1 LSGVL
6 KEGGMNST
14 EESNLIFDWAAK
26 GPRRV
31 QWPDHVMIDDET
43 LRDGLQ
49 SPSVSD
55 PSLETKVAILH
66 LMESLGIETANV
78 GLPGAGPQQREAV
91 AMLCREIDR
100 ERMRIRPNCAARTMM
115 VDIQPIAE
123 IAQATGV
130 PIEAC
135 LFIGSSPIRQYAEE
149 WSLEDILRHTRE
161 AVRFAVREGLEVMY
175 VTEDTVR
182 SSPDHLR
189 ILFAAAIEAG
199 AKRLCL
205 CDTCGA
211 AVPDAVWNLV
221 SWVKSLVKE
230 LGADVGIDW
239 HGHRD
244 RGLDMGNSL
253 AAIEAGASRVH
264 GTALGIGERVGNTP
278 IEQLLVNLKLL
289 GVRDDNLSRL
299 PEYVDLVSQAT
310 GVPVPVNAPI
320 VGRDAFRTATGVH
333 AAAVIKAQKKGN
345 SWLAD
350 RVYSGVPA
358 TWLARR
364 QEIEIGPMS
373 GNSNVIC
380 YLNTH
385 GLPSTAEVVQAVMQ
399 AAKHSSQVLTLE
411 EVGEVVRSTAGAEL
425 EQGPRGKTGAR
436 APKSR
441 HYRVLHSP
449 IWVGSCEGCR
459 QDTCGQDHGL

>member
-1 LSGVL
+1 
-6 KEGGMNST
+6 MNSA
-14 EESNLIFDWAAK
+14 EQSDLIFDWATE
-26 GPRRV
+26 GPRQA

-66 LMESLGIETANV
+66 LMENLGIETADV
-78 GLPGAGPQQREAV
+78 GLPGAGPRQREAV
-91 AMLCREIDR
+91 TTLCREIDR
-100 ERMRIRPNCAARTMM
+100 ERMRIRPNCAARTMII
-115 VDIQPIAE
+115 DIQPIAE
-123 IAQATGV
+123 ITQTTGV
-130 PIEAC
+130 AIEAC
-135 LFIGSSPIRQYAEE
+135 VFIGSSPIRQYAEE

-161 AVRFAVREGLEVMY
+161 AIRFAVREGLEVTY

-182 SSPDHLR
+182 SSPDHLKT
-189 ILFAAAIEAG
+189 LFEVAIEAG

-211 AVPDAVWNLV
+211 AIPDGVFNLV
-221 SWVKSLVKE
+221 SWVRSLVKN

-253 AAIEAGASRVH
+253 VAIEAGVSRVH

-278 IEQLLVNLKLL
+278 VEELLVNLKLL
-289 GVRDDNLSRL
+289 GMRNDDLSRL
-299 PEYVDLVSQAT
+299 SEYVGLVSEST
-310 GVPVPVNAPI
+310 GVPIPVNTPI

-333 AAAVIKAQKKGN
+333 AAAVIKAHKKGDN
-345 SWLAD
+345 WLAD

-358 TWLARR
+358 TWLARK

-373 GNSNVIC
+373 GTSNIVHF
-380 YLNTH
+380 LSTH
-385 GLPSTAEVVQAVMQ
+385 GLPITAEVLQAVMQ
-399 AAKHSSQVLTLE
+399 AAKHSSQILTLG
-411 EVGEVVRSTAGAEL
+411 EVGEIVRSL
-425 EQGPRGKTGAR
+425 NP
-436 APKSR
+436 
-441 HYRVLHSP
+441 SP
-449 IWVGSCEGCR
+449 VG
-459 QDTCGQDHGL
+459 CGNPTKEEDRN